1 MMKLDPSKHYRMPLI
16 MGPLF
21 DKQGTRYCYRR
32 VEMVAIQYLTDPEAI
47 PPLLPDCYQRAAKPM
62 VTVLFGYNDGLDIM
76 AGGSYRLAAVQ
87 VAAVFEGEHDRIE
100 GDYILVMFED
110 QTWPIIGGREDLG
123 VPKLYADISPIK
135 ILPDGRLR
143 CEASLW
149 GHLLFGIDL
158 TPPKRQNAIVR
169 MVASRM
175 INARPWLAYKYIPSL
190 DGPPDADYP
199 TITWNDTKID
209 ELWFSKSGS
218 VFFGDAALQDVGHAS
233 PLVDALRTL
242 PIVELDRAL
251 HFRGSAVLR
260 LDLSRRL
267 R

>member
-1 MMKLDPSKHYRMPLI
+1 VKLDPSKQYRMPLI

-21 DKQGTRYCYRR
+21 DRQTTQFRYRQ
-32 VEMVAIQYLTDPEAI
+32 VEVVAIQYLTDPEAI

-62 VTVLFGYNDGLDIM
+62 VTVLFGYNDGLDFM
-76 AGGSYRLAAVQ
+76 AGGSYRIAAVE
-87 VAAVFEGEHDRIE
+87 VAARFEGEHDHTE

-135 ILPDGRLR
+135 ILSDGRLR

-158 TPPKRQNAIVR
+158 APPKKQNTIVR
-169 MVASRM
+169 MVANRT

-199 TITWNDTKID
+199 TITQNDTKID
-209 ELWFSKSGS
+209 ELWFSKSGT
-218 VFFGDAALQDVGHAS
+218 VFFGDAAVRDVGHGG
-233 PLVDALRTL
+233 LVVDALRTL

-251 HFRGSAVLR
+251 YFRGSAVLR
-260 LDLSRRL
+260 YDLSRRL

>member
-1 MMKLDPSKHYRMPLI
+1 MKLDPSKQYRMPLI
-16 MGPLF
+16 IGPVF
-21 DKQGTRYCYRR
+21 DRQATPLPYRQ
-32 VEMVAIQYLTDPEAI
+32 VEAVAIQYLTDPEAI
-47 PPLLPDCYQRAAKPM
+47 PPLLPDCYQPAAKPM
-62 VTVLFGYNDGLDIM
+62 VTVLFGYNDGLDFM

-87 VAAVFEGEHDRIE
+87 VAATFEGEQENIE
-100 GDYILVMFED
+100 GDYILVMFEN

-135 ILPDGRLR
+135 ILPDRRLR

-158 TPPKRQNAIVR
+158 APPKRQNVIVR
-169 MVASRM
+169 MVANRM
-175 INARPWLAYKYIPSL
+175 INARPWLAYKYIPSI

-199 TITWNDTKID
+199 TITRNDVTID
-209 ELWFSKSGS
+209 KLWFSRSGT
-218 VFFGDAALQDVGHAS
+218 VFFGSAVLQDVGHAS
-233 PLVDALRTL
+233 PVVDALRTL

-251 HFRGSAVLR
+251 HFRGSAMLR
-260 LDLSRRL
+260 YDLSRRL